1 MFLTPYPTR
10 KIRKPRHTGF
20 VKPLQ
25 VLEKSTLPIQRTLRI
40 AKLFTEIEQSLK
52 NFLHQ
57 GLSPHCHILKLD
69 NEQLELAVPNAAL
82 ASKLRQFVPSIV
94 NHLSQHGYAIT
105 KVHIKVRTSLQKMPI
120 AQNPTTAKKSSL
132 AQCHQ
137 AYQTLLEQYPDGPL
151 AATLCKILQKNTD

>member
-10 KIRKPRHTGF
+10 KTRRPRHTGF

-25 VLEKSTLPIQRTLRI
+25 VLEGSALPIQQTLRT

-57 GLSPHCHILKLD
+57 GISPHCHILKLD
-69 NEQLELAVPNAAL
+69 NEQLDLAVPNAAL

-105 KVHIKVRTSLQKMPI
+105 KVHIKVRASLQKPPMT
-120 AQNPTTAKKSSL
+120 QSFSSSRGSSL
-132 AQCHQ
+132 AQCHK
-137 AYQTLLEQYPDGPL
+137 AYQALLEQYPDGPL
-151 AATLCKILQKNTD
+151 AATLRKILEKNTD